1 MFTIFELFNILLI
14 AYFIYIIVKILQGK
28 KNRKGTLIVI
38 NILECSLLIG
48 ITTAINDLLKI
59 FF

>member
-1 MFTIFELFNILLI
+1 MFTILKLFIVLLI
-14 AYFIYIIVKILQGK
+14 TYFIYIIVNLLKGK

-38 NILECSLLIG
+38 NILECSLLIS
-48 ITTAINDLLKI
+48 IITAINDLLNT

>member
-48 ITTAINDLLKI
+48 IATAINDLLKI

>member
-1 MFTIFELFNILLI
+1 MFTILKLFIVLLI
-14 AYFIYIIVKILQGK
+14 TYFIYIIVNLLKGK

-48 ITTAINDLLKI
+48 IITAINDLLNT

>member
-1 MFTIFELFNILLI
+1 MFTMLKLFIVLLVT
-14 AYFIYIIVKILQGK
+14 YFIYIIVNLIKGK
-28 KNRKGTLIVI
+28 KTRKGTLIVI

-48 ITTAINDLLKI
+48 IITAINDLLNT